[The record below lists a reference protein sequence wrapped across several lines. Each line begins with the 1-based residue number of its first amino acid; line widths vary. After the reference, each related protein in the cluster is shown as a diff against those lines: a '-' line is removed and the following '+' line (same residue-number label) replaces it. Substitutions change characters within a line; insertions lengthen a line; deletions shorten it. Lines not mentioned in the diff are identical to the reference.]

1 MIFLILAI
9 WIRKI
14 KEVSNMAKYKLNNR
28 GKVAVTIILMV
39 VAAALYLLIKKVT
52 TPQSP
57 FRKDATYS
65 CIILRKEGSAP
76 FTTLFESFGVYCP
89 EAQEL
94 GEIKINFTKGGEKV
108 NTFRGAKFPHE
119 IKLDGGKLHR
129 AGKKEWDYEE

>member
-1 MIFLILAI
+1 
-9 WIRKI
+9 
-14 KEVSNMAKYKLNNR
+14 MAKRYRLNSK
-28 GKVAVTIILMV
+28 GKVAVTILLMV
-39 VAAALYLLIKKVT
+39 IATLSYFIIKKVT

-57 FRKDATYS
+57 FQNGATYS

-108 NTFRGAKFPHE
+108 ATFRGAKFPHE
-119 IKLDGGKLHR
+119 IKLDGGKLHQV
-129 AGKKEWDYEE
+129 KKGEWDYEE

>member
-1 MIFLILAI
+1 
-9 WIRKI
+9 
-14 KEVSNMAKYKLNNR
+14 MAKRYRLNLK
-28 GKVAVTIILMV
+28 GKVAVMIVLMAVTAAFYFIIR
-39 VAAALYLLIKKVT
+39 KVT

-57 FRKDATYS
+57 FKDNAVYS

-108 NTFRGAKFPHE
+108 NSFRGTKFPHE
-119 IKLDGGKLHR
+119 IKLDGGKLHQ

>member
-1 MIFLILAI
+1 
-9 WIRKI
+9 
-14 KEVSNMAKYKLNNR
+14 MAKKYKLNSK
-28 GKVAVTIILMV
+28 GKVAVTLILMV
-39 VAAALYLLIKKVT
+39 VAAAFYLFIKKVT

-57 FRKDATYS
+57 FKKDATYS

-94 GEIKINFTKGGEKV
+94 GEIKINFTKGGEKA
-108 NTFRGAKFPHE
+108 NSFRGAKFPHE
-119 IKLDGGKLHR
+119 IKLDGAKLHR

>member
-1 MIFLILAI
+1 
-9 WIRKI
+9 
-14 KEVSNMAKYKLNNR
+14 MAKYKLNKK
-28 GKVAVTIILMV
+28 GKVAVTILLMV
-39 VAAALYLLIKKVT
+39 VAATFYFIIRKVT

-57 FRKDATYS
+57 FKDNAVYS

-94 GEIKINFTKGGEKV
+94 GEVKINFTKGGEKV
-108 NTFRGAKFPHE
+108 STFRGARFPHE
-119 IKLDGGKLHR
+119 IKLDGAKLHR

>member
-1 MIFLILAI
+1 
-9 WIRKI
+9 
-14 KEVSNMAKYKLNNR
+14 MAKYKLNSR
-28 GKVAVTIILMV
+28 GKAAVTILV
-39 VAAALYLLIKKVT
+39 VIIATLSYLFIRKVT

-57 FRKDATYS
+57 FKDDAVYS

-94 GEIKINFTKGGEKV
+94 GEFKVNFTKGGEKV
-108 NTFRGAKFPHE
+108 NSFRGAKFPHE

-129 AGKKEWDYEE
+129 VGKKEWDYEE

>member
-1 MIFLILAI
+1 
-9 WIRKI
+9 
-14 KEVSNMAKYKLNNR
+14 MAKRFKLNNR
-28 GKVAVTIILMV
+28 GKVAVMIVLMV
-39 VAAALYLLIKKVT
+39 VAAAFYFIIKKVT

-57 FRKDATYS
+57 FKDDAVYS

-94 GEIKINFTKGGEKV
+94 GEVKINFTKGGEKV
-108 NTFRGAKFPHE
+108 NSFRGAKFPHE

-129 AGKKEWDYEE
+129 AGKREWDYEE

>member
-1 MIFLILAI
+1 
-9 WIRKI
+9 
-14 KEVSNMAKYKLNNR
+14 MAYRLNER
-28 GKVAVTIILMV
+28 GKVAVTLLV
-39 VAAALYLLIKKVT
+39 VMIATLSYLFIKKVT
-52 TPQSP
+52 SPQSP
-57 FRKDATYS
+57 FTKDATYS

-108 NTFRGAKFPHE
+108 NSFRGAKFPHE

>member
-1 MIFLILAI
+1 
-9 WIRKI
+9 
-14 KEVSNMAKYKLNNR
+14 MAKKYKLNSK
-28 GKVAVTIILMV
+28 GKVAVTILV
-39 VAAALYLLIKKVT
+39 VIIATLSYFIFRKVT

-57 FRKDATYS
+57 FQNGATYS

-108 NTFRGAKFPHE
+108 SSFRGAKFPHE
-119 IKLDGGKLHR
+119 IKLDGGKLQQV
-129 AGKKEWDYEE
+129 KKGEWDYEE

>member
-1 MIFLILAI
+1 
-9 WIRKI
+9 
-14 KEVSNMAKYKLNNR
+14 MAKYKLNKK
-28 GKVAVTIILMV
+28 GKVAVTILV
-39 VAAALYLLIKKVT
+39 VVIATLLCFTIKKVM
-52 TPQSP
+52 TPPSP
-57 FRKDATYS
+57 FKNDATYS

-108 NTFRGAKFPHE
+108 NSFRGAKFPHE
-119 IKLDGGKLHR
+119 IKLDGAKLHR